1 MNRYIS
7 KSYTKNKNPID
18 RQQETIKTTTNRAL
32 RAMHLK
38 PLTWKLADFVGKSA
52 DKVHTCTSY
61 FDLLYTVN
69 NFVIPRAGK
78 QYGSG
83 HGEGKF

>member
-38 PLTWKLADFVGKSA
+38 PLTWKQSDFVGKSA
-52 DKVHTCTSY
+52 DKVHTCILTY
-61 FDLLYTVN
+61 CIPLTILL
-69 NFVIPRAGK
+69 FQERES
-78 QYGSG
+78 SG